1 MKKKYL
7 KGSYTVEAAVVI
19 SMTIFVLAALILCT
33 FYLHDRATLQAIVC
47 EAASVGSSFS
57 TEKDRKEAM
66 QGVVERI
73 NAGRFLGSRGL
84 DGSAALGKRKA
95 TVLWNAKYPIP
106 GFAARY
112 LTEGELNIRKT
123 WTCRILD
130 PASTIRKI
138 KGAGELLAG
147 GDH

>member
-7 KGSYTVEAAVVI
+7 KGSYTVEAAVVV

-47 EAASVGSSFS
+47 EAASVGSSFA

-73 NAGRFLGSRGL
+73 NAEHSLV
-84 DGSAALGKRKA
+84 GSAALGKREV

-138 KGAGELLAG
+138 KGAGELLTG